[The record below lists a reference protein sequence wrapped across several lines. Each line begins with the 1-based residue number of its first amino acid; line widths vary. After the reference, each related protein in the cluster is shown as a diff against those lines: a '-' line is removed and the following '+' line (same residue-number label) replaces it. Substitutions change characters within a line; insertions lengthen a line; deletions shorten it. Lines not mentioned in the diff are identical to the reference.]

1 MDLVSLWCLGPQNTH
16 TDALLL
22 SCSPTSSFGLTMIS
36 SPGHWLQDKIH
47 LKDISTGRSC
57 CPGQRVPCP
66 WEIGWLFNLFSR
78 DEQQWQSKPRNGS
91 TEIIQHLFCH
101 PKAGAKL
108 PPEELTL
115 MEVWE
120 TVGNPLFI
128 FIPWDSIAVTAGW
141 RHFYLYILTSFQFS
155 ENINLARQ
163 RLGNQK
169 NWFQWITLCCLKRI
183 APFFFWI
190 YFLMSIF
197 L

>member
-1 MDLVSLWCLGPQNTH
+1 MDLVSLWCLEPQNTH
-16 TDALLL
+16 AGALLL

-91 TEIIQHLFCH
+91 TEIIQHLFW
-101 PKAGAKL
+101 
-108 PPEELTL
+108 

-183 APFFFWI
+183 APFFF
-190 YFLMSIF
+190 LDIF
-197 L
+197 LDEHLSLGS